1 MWAAARP
8 KWWGFLCETTTD
20 NCLARTRRTHLGGRA
35 EIHFPLSLELLITMW
50 QETRNLGEALFRC
63 LVGQRQHTRPSVST
77 EAWERQHTLAAHR
90 QHTCSRQLFHPAS

>member
-35 EIHFPLSLELLITMW
+35 EIHFPLSPELLMTM
-50 QETRNLGEALFRC
+50 
-63 LVGQRQHTRPSVST
+63 
-77 EAWERQHTLAAHR
+77 
-90 QHTCSRQLFHPAS
+90 CSRRSRLFDSCMQSVRE

>member
-35 EIHFPLSLELLITMW
+35 EIHFPLSPELLMTM
-50 QETRNLGEALFRC
+50 C
-63 LVGQRQHTRPSVST
+63 
-77 EAWERQHTLAAHR
+77 AHVAFCWR
-90 QHTCSRQLFHPAS
+90 KNYDNS